1 MRKIMA
7 DYFYE
12 LDSAAKEGSPK
23 VAWCSSVGPAELLL
37 SLGFV
42 VHYPENHGAVLGS
55 TRKAMDYIPVAN
67 AVGYSPDICS
77 YLTSDVGAF
86 MKNETPLSRAYEG
99 IEGVPRPDVLVF
111 NTNQCRDVQD
121 WFNWYSRELGVPAI
135 GISTYRNIGEIKDE
149 YLQSIVKQIEDLIP
163 TLEKIS
169 GNTFDIDK
177 FREVLSLSK
186 ECTAMWQKVLEAN
199 AAIPAPIS
207 FFDETIHMGP
217 AVVLRGSPQAVEYY
231 KVLLKEREEKIDSKD
246 GAVV

>member
-12 LDSAAKEGSPK
+12 LDSAAKEGSPN

-99 IEGVPRPDVLVF
+99 IEGVPKPDILVF
-111 NTNQCRDVQD
+111 NT
-121 WFNWYSRELGVPAI
+121 
-135 GISTYRNIGEIKDE
+135 
-149 YLQSIVKQIEDLIP
+149 
-163 TLEKIS
+163 KI
-169 GNTFDIDK
+169 
-177 FREVLSLSK
+177 
-186 ECTAMWQKVLEAN
+186 
-199 AAIPAPIS
+199 
-207 FFDETIHMGP
+207 
-217 AVVLRGSPQAVEYY
+217 
-231 KVLLKEREEKIDSKD
+231 
-246 GAVV
+246 